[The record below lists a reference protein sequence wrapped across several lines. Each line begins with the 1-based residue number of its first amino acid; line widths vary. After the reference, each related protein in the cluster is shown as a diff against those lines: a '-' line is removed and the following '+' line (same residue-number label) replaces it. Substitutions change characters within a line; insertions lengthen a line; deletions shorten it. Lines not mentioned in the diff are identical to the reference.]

1 MYFLFDFVMGG
12 LSRFPCLSIYLLV
25 NLNITPASSFCYL
38 PSDSERLGTLPVIT
52 IVSRPMTAKTLIKNV
67 TSNSNPSP
75 NKRPTTAKMSNARKG
90 KTTIPA
96 IIRIGN
102 LTLLFITLYS
112 PLIGLQHQFKR
123 RARALRE
130 HPSSNSLLT
139 FF

>member
-1 MYFLFDFVMGG
+1 
-12 LSRFPCLSIYLLV
+12 
-25 NLNITPASSFCYL
+25 
-38 PSDSERLGTLPVIT
+38 
-52 IVSRPMTAKTLIKNV
+52 MTAKTLIKNV

-130 HPSSNSLLT
+130 HPSSNSLCANRNITPIHVKISNLFSLKLPT
-139 FF
+139 YYEYFIIINTLPIY